1 MKFTADEAFE
11 ASKSGEPIM
20 VTIETAARYLRQH
33 GLTEASDVREML
45 FQCELPFTTQEIDAA
60 TVLGWL
66 GY

>member
-11 ASKSGEPIM
+11 ASKAGEPIIIS
-20 VTIETAARYLRQH
+20 IETAARYLRQH
-33 GLTEASDVREML
+33 GLTEPSDVRDML
-45 FQCELPFTTQEIDAA
+45 FQCELPHTTQEIDAA